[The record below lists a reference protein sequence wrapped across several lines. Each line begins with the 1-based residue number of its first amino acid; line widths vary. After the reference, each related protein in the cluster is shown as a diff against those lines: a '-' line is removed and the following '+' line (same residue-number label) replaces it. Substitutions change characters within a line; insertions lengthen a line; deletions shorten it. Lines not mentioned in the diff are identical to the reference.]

1 MCEFSFKYMQ
11 FSWSELLYKCIQYE
25 DKKED
30 YTYNQE
36 ETEQFMK
43 FKKKQK
49 IPVSWY
55 IEFRIY
61 TDFLSL
67 VNSLDSLRLPLFP
80 RAYAVGKREK
90 QWAQRAQDVEF
101 NLIL

>member
-1 MCEFSFKYMQ
+1 
-11 FSWSELLYKCIQYE
+11 
-25 DKKED
+25 
-30 YTYNQE
+30 
-36 ETEQFMK
+36 MK

-67 VNSLDSLRLPLFP
+67 VNSSDSIRLPLFP
-80 RAYAVGKREK
+80 RAYAVGKRENSGPRGPK
-90 QWAQRAQDVEF
+90 TW
-101 NLIL
+101 NST